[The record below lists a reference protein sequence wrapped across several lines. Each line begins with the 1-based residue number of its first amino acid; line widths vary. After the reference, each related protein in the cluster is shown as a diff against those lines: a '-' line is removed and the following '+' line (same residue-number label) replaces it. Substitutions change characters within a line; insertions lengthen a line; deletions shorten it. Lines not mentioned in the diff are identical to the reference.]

1 VSERLIKVH
10 EKMLDALMKKDNEE
24 ATALLEQRILVVE
37 EQFQKI
43 TDYLGE
49 KDDSSSGLL

>member
-1 VSERLIKVH
+1 MSERLIKVH